1 MIPLTGIH
9 MICVG
14 GPGSA
19 ALTVAAGDGQGCE
32 ETCARHK
39 PETPAPAP
47 GCVLVPDGCSLLIP
61 GMIAIVP
68 AHAAVS
74 VARAVAPV
82 ETEIFPF
89 YLSPALAHT
98 SPPPKA

>member
-14 GPGSA
+14 GPGAA
-19 ALTVAAGDGQGCE
+19 ALTVNPGGQDCE

-39 PETPAPAP
+39 PETPAAAP
-47 GCVLVPDGCSLLIP
+47 GCVLVPDGCSLLLP
-61 GMIAIVP
+61 GMIAVLP
-68 AHAAVS
+68 AYTAVS
-74 VARAVAPV
+74 IAVAVAPL
-82 ETEIFPF
+82 ENEINPL

-98 SPPPKA
+98 IPPPKA